1 MASYKLLYPVQTYFN
16 MPIMDRNIT
25 DVDGLGGTMA
35 TKIEDAT
42 GISSLEDLASA
53 SPSDLEDVK
62 GISSSRAQKW
72 INEAKES
79 TVMIKSGD
87 QVYEEFQNLQTI
99 STGIEEMDTVLGG
112 GWDAGF
118 IVAIGG
124 ETGSG
129 KTQLAFQSL
138 GEATKIGAPAVYIE
152 TERGRY
158 RGNRIREMFG
168 EDVQQNIYKVE
179 AYNLEQQLA
188 AYNTVKKQFDD
199 LSMVVV
205 DSFTARFRLT
215 DDFSG
220 RENFASRSEAF
231 GKHLTAL
238 EELASVHDIPV
249 LLTCQVYEDVSG
261 YGGGYVIYGGSLM
274 MHTVNF
280 VVMLRNRSGALSN
293 IKIKNHPE
301 VGEEDIEIQITEDGI
316 NSTA

>member
-1 MASYKLLYPVQTYFN
+1 MGNQ
-16 MPIMDRNIT
+16 IT
-25 DVDGLGGTMA
+25 DVDGLGSTMVN
-35 TKIEDAT
+35 KIEQQA
-42 GISSLEDLASA
+42 GISTLKGLATADPDDLAGV
-53 SPSDLEDVK
+53 D
-62 GISSSRAQKW
+62 GISSSRAQKF

-79 TVMIKSGD
+79 TVLIKSGEE
-87 QVYEEFQNLQTI
+87 VFEEFKEI
-99 STGIEEMDTVLGG
+99 EKVSTGIGDLDELLGD
-112 GWDAGF
+112 GWDSGF

-138 GEATKIGAPAVYIE
+138 GEAAKTGAPAVYIE

-158 RGNRIREMFG
+158 RGNRVREIFS
-168 EDVQQNIYKVE
+168 EEVQNNVYKVE
-179 AYNLEQQLA
+179 AYNLDQQLA
-188 AYNTVKKQFDD
+188 AYNTVKKQFDE

-220 RENFASRSEAF
+220 RENFTNRSEAF
-231 GKHLTAL
+231 GRHLTAL

-280 VVMLRNRSGALSN
+280 VVMLRDRSGALSN
-293 IKIKNHPE
+293 LKIQNHPE
-301 VGEEDIEIQITEDGI
+301 VGEEELEIQITEDGLD
-316 NSTA
+316 STV

>member
-1 MASYKLLYPVQTYFN
+1 MA
-16 MPIMDRNIT
+16 RNIT
-25 DVDGLGGTMA
+25 DVDGLGGRMA
-35 TKIEDAT
+35 TRIEDQA
-42 GISSLEDLASA
+42 GISNLEQLAKADPDDLA
-53 SPSDLEDVK
+53 DVD
-62 GISSSRAQKW
+62 GISSSRAQKF

-79 TVMIKSGD
+79 TVLIKSGD
-87 QVYEEFQNLQTI
+87 EVYEEFQDLTKV
-99 STGIEEMDTVLGG
+99 STGIDDLDDLLGG

-118 IVAIGG
+118 IVAVGG

-138 GEATKIGAPAVYIE
+138 GEAAKTGAPAVYIE

-158 RGNRIREMFG
+158 RGNRVREMFDK
-168 EDVQQNIYKVE
+168 ETQENVFKVE
-179 AYNLEQQLA
+179 AYNLDQQLA

-220 RENFASRSEAF
+220 RENFTDRSDAF

-280 VVMLRNRSGALSN
+280 VTMLHDRSGALSN
-293 IKIKNHPE
+293 LKIQNHPE
-301 VGEEDIEIQITEDGI
+301 VGEEELEIQITEDGI
-316 NSTA
+316 NSTV